1 MGEIFF
7 FFFFEILKAN
17 FTSYARVPGIL
28 HTQYDSIS

>member
-1 MGEIFF
+1 MGENLFF
-7 FFFFEILKAN
+7 FSLILKAN